1 MYIQPYLFFR
11 GHCEEA
17 VQYYQKHL
25 GAKVN
30 MLMRYKD
37 MPADAAGPGADYDGE
52 KIMYG
57 NLTIGDSVIMVSDDC
72 VNPHVQFQGF
82 LAFRQRQGRK
92 GSRTR
97 LHCIERWRKSPC
109 AAQQDLLLAVLR
121 YGGGSFRRQLDGH
134 RAGPAV
140 TLFPSPENTSCVS

>member
-17 VQYYQKHL
+17 VGYYQKHL

-37 MPADAAGPGADYDGE
+37 MPPDAGSPGANYDGE

-82 LAFRQRQGRK
+82 SLSIPAANEAEAEKLFAALADGGQVQMPMAKTFF
-92 GSRTR
+92 
-97 LHCIERWRKSPC
+97 SPRFGMTTDRFGVGWMVIVPG
-109 AAQQDLLLAVLR
+109 Q
-121 YGGGSFRRQLDGH
+121 H
-134 RAGPAV
+134 
-140 TLFPSPENTSCVS
+140 